1 MLDWQRLPDEAYRW
15 EVVADLMNHH
25 GEAIMQYC
33 LTWLGE
39 GLAEEVTQEV
49 FVSAWQQ
56 LPRYRPEASLRT
68 WVFGI
73 AQHKCQQAYR
83 NRARRRAITQTF
95 GDEIRQ
101 RAHGGG
107 FPTPG
112 DEGDHVVLARLNACL
127 AQLQAEERMLL
138 SLRYWKGLPL
148 ADIAG
153 IIRMSVKTVQ
163 RRLKH
168 AEERLKELMHAS
180 P

>member
-15 EVVADLMNHH
+15 EVVVDLMRHH

-33 LTWLGE
+33 LAWLGE

-56 LPRYRPEASLRT
+56 LPKYRPEASLRT

-83 NRARRRAITQTF
+83 NRARRRAIAQTF

-101 RAHGGG
+101 RAHGGEA
-107 FPTPG
+107 PIPG
-112 DEGDHVVLARLNACL
+112 DEGDHAALARLNACFAKL
-127 AQLQAEERMLL
+127 GAEERILL

-163 RRLKH
+163 RRLKN
-168 AEERLKELMHAS
+168 AEECLKELMHAT